1 MILLLYGP
9 EFTGFAESGCGT
21 ARFEM
26 ILDGWPGTWD
36 GTLWLNPMYGLT
48 IPYRPFRLHLALAPG
63 KGPGCP
69 SSKGHKR
76 LGASEIPVV
85 MGALRA
91 AGWDPIVMGE
101 LRVLVARCGQTAS
114 AMSDGEVLEKIGH
127 LLSAGYVQA
136 LRCGGKVA
144 APAPPSIT
152 FGKLQV
158 HVGSP
163 AEDFTACGNHHS
175 HEALQG
181 KKTAE
186 RLERLLRSAPASA
199 VKLVDAAAKATG
211 NTAMRNLPLAQLIAS
226 LGAMIARRE
235 AGAAGMQGGKR
246 RGAGSAAGEARSGRA
261 IPLQARPAETETPL
275 TWISIELVDEDG
287 NPLDGEDYEISL
299 TDGSSHK
306 GKTKGPFRKDQIPEG
321 VCSVKFPNLHKNYWR
336 PPGSK

>member
-1 MILLLYGP
+1 MGWYTL
-9 EFTGFAESGCGT
+9 
-21 ARFEM
+21 ARS
-26 ILDGWPGTWD
+26 
-36 GTLWLNPMYGLT
+36 MYGLT
-48 IPYRPFRLHLALAPG
+48 IPDRPFRLHLTLAPG

-76 LGASEIPVV
+76 LGASEVPIV

-101 LRVLVARCGQTAS
+101 LRVLVARCGHTPS
-114 AMSDGEVLEKIGH
+114 AMNDGEVLETIGH
-127 LLSAGYVQA
+127 LLSTGYLQA
-136 LRCGGKVA
+136 LRCGGKVT
-144 APAPPSIT
+144 APAPPSFT
-152 FGKLQV
+152 FGKLKV
-158 HVGSP
+158 HVGRP
-163 AEDFTACGNHHS
+163 AEDFSACGNHHS
-175 HEALQG
+175 HEALHG
-181 KKTAE
+181 KNTAE

-199 VKLVDAAAKATG
+199 VSLVDAVAHATG
-211 NTAMRNLPLAQLIAS
+211 VPAMRNLPLPQLITS
-226 LGAMIARRE
+226 LAAMIT
-235 AGAAGMQGGKR
+235 GGKLVFLLCKEES
-246 RGAGSAAGEARSGRA
+246 GAGQAAQPAKQDQDEPSPSK
-261 IPLQARPAETETPL
+261 PLASPPPDTETPL